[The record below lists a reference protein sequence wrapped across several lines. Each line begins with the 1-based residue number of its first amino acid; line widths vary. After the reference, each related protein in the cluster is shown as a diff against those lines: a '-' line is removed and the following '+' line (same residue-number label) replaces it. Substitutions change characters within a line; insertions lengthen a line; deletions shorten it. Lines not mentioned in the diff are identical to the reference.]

1 MPVVANAQIPTGVEN
16 ETRQVHLVIEG
27 ESIAKILPASSPPP
41 RSDETID
48 ASELLVLPGAID
60 PHVHFNT
67 PGYTHR
73 EDFTH
78 ASMNAAAGGVTT
90 VIDMPGTSVPPVTK
104 AANLEKKLAAIEGMS
119 VIDFALWG
127 GMSSQCLRE
136 NWWHDEMADM
146 WKTGVVGFKT
156 FLISGMKD
164 FGHLSII
171 EVGQVL
177 QHAARMGILV
187 GIHAEDRDLI
197 EERMAQLIQEGKN
210 TLKDYYASRADPAE
224 EHGVAVAVRLALTAR
239 AKIHIVHVASR
250 RAAAQVLAARTAGLD
265 VTMETCPQYLAF
277 THKDF
282 DRLGSVLKCAP
293 VIKTSEDRDALWMM
307 LSKGDIDFVST
318 DHAPCPPEEKNTG
331 SAWTDYGGLPGVE
344 WRLPYLFSEGYKKGR
359 LTLSRLVEA
368 TSGAVARRFGLSP
381 RKGAIAV
388 GADADLAF
396 IDPNRRWTV
405 KAESFGDR
413 GHLTPFAGWEFM
425 GKVVRTM
432 CRGRVVYD
440 QDKGMEVEPGFG
452 KFIRRLA

>member
-1 MPVVANAQIPTGVEN
+1 MPVVAHAQIPTGVEN
-16 ETRQVHLVIEG
+16 ETQRVHLVIEK
-27 ESIAKILPASSPPP
+27 ESINKILPASSPVP
-41 RSDETID
+41 SSNETID
-48 ASELLVLPGAID
+48 ASGLLVIPGAID

-90 VIDMPGTSVPPVTK
+90 VIDMPGTSVPPVTT
-104 AANLEKKLAAIEGMS
+104 AGNLKKKLAAIEGMS

-127 GMSSQCLRE
+127 GVSSQGLRE

-146 WKTGVVGFKT
+146 WKAGVVAFKI

-164 FGHLSII
+164 FGHLSTI
-171 EVGQVL
+171 ETGQVL
-177 QHAARMGILV
+177 QHAGRIGALV
-187 GIHAEDRDLI
+187 GIHAEDRGLI
-197 EERMAQLIQEGKN
+197 EERMAQFIQEGKN

-250 RAAAQVLAARTAGLD
+250 RAAAQALAARRAGLD
-265 VTMETCPQYLAF
+265 VSMETCPQYLAF
-277 THKDF
+277 THEDF
-282 DRLGSVLKCAP
+282 DKFGSVLKCAP
-293 VIKTSEDRDALWMM
+293 VIKTSEDQDALWLM

-331 SAWTDYGGLPGVE
+331 NVWTDYGGLPGVE

-396 IDPNRRWTV
+396 INPDELWTV
-405 KAESFGDR
+405 KSESFGER
-413 GHLTPFAGWEFM
+413 GHLTPFAGWQFT
-425 GKVVRTM
+425 GQVVRTM
-432 CRGRVVYD
+432 CRGQVVYERD
-440 QDKGMEVEPGFG
+440 RGIGVNPGFG
-452 KFIRRLA
+452 KFIRRMA